1 MISLN
6 VILSEECGERWA
18 WAFFLGA
25 PGPLASGPADELGA
39 QDKLRTVS
47 HRAPEHLLC
56 TGQIQTWKQPG
67 TSPPVPLWSL
77 EPSVAGEYHR
87 TIKVTAS
94 ASFCV
99 SIQVSKLGP
108 ALISCP
114 SPGHGQ
120 RSGFRCKDF
129 VHHYLQTHLC
139 SWDLSQ
145 RTVTVVSW
153 RLT

>member
-1 MISLN
+1 M
-6 VILSEECGERWA
+6 G
-18 WAFFLGA
+18 LGLL
-25 PGPLASGPADELGA
+25 PWCSRPLALGPADELGA

-47 HRAPEHLLC
+47 LPEL
-56 TGQIQTWKQPG
+56 Q
-67 TSPPVPLWSL
+67 SPQAVHWPDPDLEAARNLTPIPAVVP

-94 ASFCV
+94 TSFCV

-108 ALISCP
+108 AGLISCP
-114 SPGHGQ
+114 LPGHGQ
-120 RSGFRCKDF
+120 RSGFMCKDF

-153 RLT
+153 RLI